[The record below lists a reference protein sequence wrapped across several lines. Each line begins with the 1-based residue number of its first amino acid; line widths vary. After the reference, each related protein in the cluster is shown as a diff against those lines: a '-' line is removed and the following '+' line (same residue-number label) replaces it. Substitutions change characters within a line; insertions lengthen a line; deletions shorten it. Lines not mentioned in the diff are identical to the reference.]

1 LKVPFPTETMLK
13 VEIDKKKK
21 KLNPWVSGYLYKKQ
35 IEKEIMKSNIY
46 IYIYI
51 YRMKI
56 KKKNQLKKDKKKL
69 NRDNLS

>member
-1 LKVPFPTETMLK
+1 
-13 VEIDKKKK
+13 
-21 KLNPWVSGYLYKKQ
+21 VSGYLYKKQ